1 METNHEPTPDQGNE
15 KGRTINI
22 PPGTDLNNGLPPEPA
37 PPPIPDFL
45 PMEEDIFD
53 DLPPLL
59 NIACSRFTD
68 KQERETFLIGALGVL
83 SGMLPN
89 VQGKY
94 FKRMVGANLYCFVI
108 GRYGTGKGALLWA
121 KDIGQRLDSY
131 RMEQAQKAEAA
142 FKEAEAVYNRQL
154 ALYNKGKLPN
164 PPEAPKPPAHLKFYL
179 PANSSKTALM
189 QLLKENDG
197 RGVIFETE
205 GDTLADM
212 LRQDYGNFSDVL
224 RKAYHHEPVS
234 YFRRT
239 NNEDVLIQKPALSV
253 VLSGTQDQLHRLLPG
268 IENGLFSRFCFYV
281 LQGDDDFKNPF
292 EDEFD
297 DDHEMYFGVLSEAFM
312 KMYKRLDEMDE
323 QVTFYL
329 LRPQVREFVQ
339 YFRELKK
346 EIRQHISTDLDG
358 SVNRL
363 GLITFR
369 IAMILTMVRFIE
381 NKAPSLSCTDTDFR
395 NAIAISRHLV
405 HYTLHVYE
413 GLEYREKMQP
423 KEAVIPDKK
432 QQIEDACRCNEMGMS
447 VREIAEMV
455 LGTPKKHSTVYYW
468 LQKFCGKKSA

>member
-1 METNHEPTPDQGNE
+1 METNHEQKPLPGGE

-45 PMEEDIFD
+45 PMEDDIFD
-53 DLPPLL
+53 NLPPLL
-59 NIACSRFTD
+59 GVACSRFTD
-68 KQERETFLIGALGVL
+68 SKERETFLIGALGVL

-94 FKRMVGANLYCFVI
+94 AKRMVGANLYCFVI

-121 KDIGQRLDSY
+121 KDLGQVLDNY
-131 RMEQAQKAEAA
+131 KQEQARQGVAAYNEAQ
-142 FKEAEAVYNRQL
+142 VQYNRQL

-164 PPEAPKPPAHLKFYL
+164 PPETPKPPKHLKLYL
-179 PANSSKTALM
+179 PANTTKTAVM
-189 QLLKENDG
+189 QLLMENNG
-197 RGVIFETE
+197 RGVMFETE

-234 YFRRT
+234 YFRRAD
-239 NNEDVLIQKPALSV
+239 NEDVMIPHPALSV

-268 IENGLFSRFCFYV
+268 IENGLFSRFCFYI
-281 LQGDDDFKNPF
+281 LQGDEDFKDPF
-292 EDEFD
+292 ENED
-297 DDHEMYFGVLSEAFM
+297 DDHDVYFGVLAERFM
-312 KMYKRLDEMDE
+312 NMYKRLDAMDDT
-323 QVTFYL
+323 VRFYL
-329 LRPQVREFVQ
+329 QPHQVREFVQ
-339 YFRELKK
+339 HFKK
-346 EIRQHISTDLDG
+346 VKSEIREHISSDLDG
-358 SVNRL
+358 SIHRM

-369 IAMILTMVRFIE
+369 IAMILTAVRFID
-381 NKAPSLSCTDTDFR
+381 NNTNRLGCSDKDFR

-413 GLEYREKMQP
+413 GLQYREKMMP
-423 KEAVIPDKK
+423 KEAAIPDKK